1 MQAFSVQTRYA
12 RGVRDPDDWF
22 GGAAQEDGAE
32 GLPRTEGDEEDWLN
46 DAERPVQ
53 EPWYEKIDRRIIVAV
68 IVGIALLIAILAAA
82 GVFSSGGNSNSTPP
96 PTTAPTTTVA
106 QTTPAAPAP
115 KPVPA
120 PATPLKPGDTGP
132 QVKVLQRAL
141 ASLGYSVGKIDGDYG
156 PSTQAAVEKFQTSAG
171 IKADGIVGPETLK
184 ALETALKNKA

>member
-1 MQAFSVQTRYA
+1 
-12 RGVRDPDDWF
+12 VRDPDDWF

-46 DAERPVQ
+46 DAERPAQ
-53 EPWYEKIDRRIIVAV
+53 EPWYEKIDRRLVVVAV
-68 IVGIALLIAILAAA
+68 IAIALLLAILAAA
-82 GVFSSGGNSNSTPP
+82 GVFSGGGSSSSAPPP

-106 QTTPAAPAP
+106 QTTPAPAP

-120 PATPLKPGDTGP
+120 PTAPLKPGDTGP
-132 QVKVLQRAL
+132 QVKVLQKAL

-156 PSTQAAVEKFQTSAG
+156 PTTQAAVEKFQTSAG

-184 ALETALKNKA
+184 ALETALKNKAQ

>member
-1 MQAFSVQTRYA
+1 VP
-12 RGVRDPDDWF
+12 DPDDWF

-32 GLPRTEGDEEDWLN
+32 GFARTEGDEEDWLN

-53 EPWYEKIDRRIIVAV
+53 EPWYQKIDRRIVVVAIVA
-68 IVGIALLIAILAAA
+68 IALVIAVLAAA
-82 GVFSSGGNSNSTPP
+82 GVFSSGGSGSSTPP
-96 PTTAPTTTVA
+96 PTTTVSTTTVA
-106 QTTPAAPAP
+106 QTTPAPAP

-120 PATPLKPGDTGP
+120 PTTPLKPGDTGP
-132 QVKVLQRAL
+132 QVKVLQKAL

-184 ALETALKNKA
+184 ALETALKNKAQ